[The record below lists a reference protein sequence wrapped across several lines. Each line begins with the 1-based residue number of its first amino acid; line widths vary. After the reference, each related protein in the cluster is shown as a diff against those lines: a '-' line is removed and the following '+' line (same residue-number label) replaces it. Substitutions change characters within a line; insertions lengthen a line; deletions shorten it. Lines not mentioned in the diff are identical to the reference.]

1 MVCSQLIRYTLFY
14 LGRAMSNI
22 NHNNQLLVEAA
33 RKGDAQTIK
42 MLIPLADPRWESSL
56 ALMRAAEY
64 GCRECVL
71 LLLPYSCPRDHASR
85 ALMMAV
91 ARGWDLCVDELFEHS
106 DYQKVLEILRN
117 DNLPRSPTY
126 DAFEARVLRE
136 KLLEYVGTAA
146 ATKRR
151 VM

>member
-1 MVCSQLIRYTLFY
+1 
-14 LGRAMSNI
+14 MSNS

-33 RKGDAQTIK
+33 RKGDAETIK
-42 MLIPLADPRWESSL
+42 MLLSVADPCWESSL

-64 GCRECVL
+64 GHKDCLL
-71 LLLPYSCPRDHASR
+71 LLLPHSRPTDHASR

-91 ARGWDLCVDELFEHS
+91 ARGCDSCVDELFECS
-106 DYQKVLEILRN
+106 DYQKVLEILKN

-136 KLLEYVGTAA
+136 KLIEQMGYIPTHV
-146 ATKRR
+146 KRR
-151 VM
+151 VL